1 MACALLM
8 GEACLTSCSEE
19 EDVLQP
25 MNPVR
30 VAIHAV
36 IDGGIGSRV
45 SLTDDAA
52 NREVKVDWKAGDAF
66 SIPVNGTP
74 YTFTYDETEGKF
86 FCNAE
91 NFPATFTQGG
101 TVTATYPATA
111 PTGHATQ
118 GGTLEAA
125 AGLIAMNATLDVA
138 AGQSTQGLKL
148 VFNHQSAIL
157 KMTATNT
164 DFAGKPVDV
173 SFSATGLLAD
183 GNSIATAAPVTAD
196 ANGSVTV
203 YFAVPSTTTSLSNA
217 TLSVSCSEVGYSATL
232 NSAKQLEAGKLY
244 NINKEAVRDFEIT
257 TADDGKTTYTVNT
270 YAGLQAWRAAVMN
283 EDGTMKDAD
292 LNLTLGMDIILP
304 AVAEDGSNWTPVGGY
319 VTDVGY
325 QYYKGIIDGAG
336 HTISGL
342 VINSSNQGGNGFI
355 GMMDGGSI
363 TNLKLADVRV
373 TGSSSTGALVGLATD
388 TNISNCEV
396 TGTVSGSGY
405 MGGLIGTQSRGEI
418 IGCINRAAVT
428 TTDQYAGGIVGYA
441 YGLTIS
447 ECGNYGSVAASHESG
462 YAGGMAG
469 YAFRLTIQNCI
480 NYAASITGKL
490 AGYLVGYAEASI
502 NFSDCKNQSGND
514 DLVEY
519 GFFYDS
525 EF

>member
-1 MACALLM
+1 MKKYIISMACALLM
-8 GEACLTSCSEE
+8 GGACLTSCSEE

-52 NREVKVDWKAGDAF
+52 SRVVKVDWKAGDAF

-91 NFPATFTQGG
+91 NFPATFTQAG

-157 KMTATNT
+157 KMKATHT

-203 YFAVPSTTTSLSNA
+203 YFTVPSTTTSLSNA

-270 YAGLQAWRAAVMN
+270 YAGLQAWATAFQ
-283 EDGTMKDAD
+283 TSPKI
-292 LNLTLGMDIILP
+292 NLTLGRDITLP
-304 AVAEDGSNWTPVGGY
+304 AVGEGESNWTPVG
-319 VTDVGY
+319 DPDN
-325 QYYKGIIDGAG
+325 QYPITIDGDE

-342 VINSSNQGGNGFI
+342 VIHGEEGIEAGFI
-355 GMMDGGSI
+355 RYMTDGTI
-363 TNLKLADVRV
+363 TDLTLKDVSV
-373 TGSSSTGALVGLATD
+373 TGQAAYAGALVGQANNT
-388 TNISNCEV
+388 TISGCKV
-396 TGTVSGSGY
+396 TGNSSVSALY
-405 MGGLIGTQSRGEI
+405 YAGGLVGIATGGKISE
-418 IGCINRAAVT
+418 CENYAAVT
-428 TTDQYAGGIVGYA
+428 APDDSKGYAGGIVGVA
-441 YGLTIS
+441 QGITI
-447 ECGNYGSVAASHESG
+447 NY
-462 YAGGMAG
+462 
-469 YAFRLTIQNCI
+469 CI
-480 NYAASITGKL
+480 NYSSSIEGAT
-490 AGYLVGYAEASI
+490 Y
-502 NFSDCKNQSGND
+502 
-514 DLVEY
+514 
-519 GFFYDS
+519 S
-525 EF
+525 EFMVGFALGHIPVNYNQNESGSGLNEVGNW

>member
-8 GEACLTSCSEE
+8 GGACLTSCSEE

-125 AGLIAMNATLDVA
+125 AGLIAMSATLDVA

-157 KMTATNT
+157 KMTATHT
-164 DFAGKPVDV
+164 DFAGKPVHV

-183 GNSIATAAPVTAD
+183 GNSIATDAPVTAD

-203 YFAVPSTTTSLSNA
+203 YFTVPSTTTSLSNA

-244 NINKEAVRDFEIT
+244 NINKEALRDFEIT

-270 YAGLQAWRAAVMN
+270 YAGLQAWATAFQTN
-283 EDGTMKDAD
+283 PYI
-292 LNLTLGMDIILP
+292 NLTLGRDITLP
-304 AVAEDGSNWTPVGGY
+304 AVGKGESNWTPVG
-319 VTDVGY
+319 DFDS
-325 QYYKGIIDGAG
+325 QYWGSIDGGG
-336 HTISGL
+336 HTLSGL
-342 VINSSNQGGNGFI
+342 VIKAGEGVIAGFI
-355 GMMDGGSI
+355 GYMGSSDDPTKI
-363 TNLKLADVRV
+363 KDLTLANVSV
-373 TGSSSTGALVGLATD
+373 TGQATYAGALVGQANNTI
-388 TNISNCEV
+388 ISGCKV
-396 TGTVSGSGY
+396 TGNSSVSALICA
-405 MGGLIGTQSRGEI
+405 GGLVGYAIGSEI
-418 IGCINRAAVT
+418 SECENHAAVT
-428 TTDQYAGGIVGYA
+428 ATHDSNGYAGGIVGFTQVV
-441 YGLTIS
+441 TIKK
-447 ECGNYGSVAASHESG
+447 
-462 YAGGMAG
+462 
-469 YAFRLTIQNCI
+469 CI
-480 NYAASITGKL
+480 NHSSSIEGSDGK
-490 AGYLVGYAEASI
+490 GYMVGYALGTPQLE
-502 NFSDCKNQSGND
+502 NNKDESGSG
-514 DLVEY
+514 LGEVGY
-519 GFFYDS
+519 WS
-525 EF
+525 

>member
-1 MACALLM
+1 MNISMKKYIISIACALLM
-8 GEACLTSCSEE
+8 GGACLTSCSEE

-52 NREVKVDWKAGDAF
+52 NREVKVDWKADDAF

-91 NFPATFTQGG
+91 NFPATFTQAG

-118 GGTLEAA
+118 GGTLDAA

-157 KMTATNT
+157 KMTATHT
-164 DFAGKPVDV
+164 DFAGKQVDV

-183 GNSIATAAPVTAD
+183 GNSIATDAPVMAD

-257 TADDGKTTYTVNT
+257 TADDGKTTYTVNS
-270 YAGLQAWRAAVMN
+270 YKGLQAWATAFQ
-283 EDGTMKDAD
+283 TSPKI
-292 LNLTLGMDIILP
+292 NLTLGSDITLP
-304 AVAEDGSNWTPVGGY
+304 AVGEGESNWTPVG
-319 VTDVGY
+319 DPDN
-325 QYYKGIIDGAG
+325 QYPITIDGGG
-336 HTISGL
+336 HTLSGL
-342 VINSSNQGGNGFI
+342 VIHGEEGIEAGFI
-355 GMMDGGSI
+355 RYMGTSYDPSKI
-363 TNLKLADVRV
+363 ENLTLKDVSV
-373 TGSSSTGALVGLATD
+373 TGQSAFAGALVGYANCT
-388 TNISNCEV
+388 TISGCKV
-396 TGTVSGSGY
+396 TGNSSVSALICA
-405 MGGLIGTQSRGEI
+405 GGLVGHAIGSEI
-418 IGCINRAAVT
+418 SGCENHAAVT
-428 TTDQYAGGIVGYA
+428 ATHDSQGYAGGIVGFTQNI
-441 YGLTIS
+441 TI
-447 ECGNYGSVAASHESG
+447 N
-462 YAGGMAG
+462 
-469 YAFRLTIQNCI
+469 NCI
-480 NYAASITGKL
+480 NYSSSIEGATYSGFM
-490 AGYLVGYAEASI
+490 VGYALGHAQV
-502 NFSDCKNQSGND
+502 NNNKNESGSG
-514 DLVEY
+514 LEEVGGY
-519 GFFYDS
+519 Y
-525 EF
+525 